1 LSLAE
6 VARLV
11 REGEDFLVVPHRR
24 PDADALGSSLGL
36 ASILRALGKRA
47 TLFVPSGPPRSLTF
61 LVQAGQLA
69 HELAPDARF
78 DATFVLDA
86 ASPELLPDGM
96 PGADRRGALVV
107 LDHHATHT
115 DFGDLALRDP
125 AASATAVLVVRLARE
140 LDVHPLPRDAAT
152 PLYAALAA
160 DTGGFRYLGTTAAT
174 MRLGAELLDA
184 GADAWTVSRHLFEDW
199 PLGRLRLLG
208 ALVQGLSLEF
218 DGRLAIL
225 RVSRALM
232 RATGA
237 DDDMVDGLVNYGRML
252 QGVEVSALFW
262 EWPAQEGRAATK
274 LSLRSNGHLDVS
286 QVALAFGGGGHPAA
300 AGALSTLSLE
310 ATVERL
316 RAEVL
321 PLLSR

>member
-1 LSLAE
+1 
-6 VARLV
+6 
-11 REGEDFLVVPHRR
+11 
-24 PDADALGSSLGL
+24 
-36 ASILRALGKRA
+36 
-47 TLFVPSGPPRSLTF
+47 
-61 LVQAGQLA
+61 
-69 HELAPDARF
+69 
-78 DATFVLDA
+78 
-86 ASPELLPDGM
+86 
-96 PGADRRGALVV
+96 
-107 LDHHATHT
+107 
-115 DFGDLALRDP
+115 
-125 AASATAVLVVRLARE
+125 
-140 LDVHPLPRDAAT
+140 
-152 PLYAALAA
+152 
-160 DTGGFRYLGTTAAT
+160 
-174 MRLGAELLDA
+174 
-184 GADAWTVSRHLFEDW
+184 
-199 PLGRLRLLG
+199 
-208 ALVQGLSLEF
+208 
-218 DGRLAIL
+218 L

-262 EWPAQEGRAATK
+262 EWPAEEGRAATK